1 MIVREL
7 YESIMLLEYSRSA
20 IIRQYGLKLVH
31 KKGALDP
38 SQEHAPDVVATVAGA
53 ILSAILEPIDPSE
66 DKQFSEWI
74 VVTYLRGNETDL
86 PTRLAL
92 KLRQRLGKFALL
104 KKQYRH
110 LLPDANI
117 NNYKSFDQF
126 MQAMDAVV
134 IPEKVVKNKG
144 KSEEIYRDENVRVI
158 VPKNEAAAVYYGQG
172 THWCTAWVPP
182 RTNRFNFYHYPLYI
196 LLPTQGKYPG
206 EKYQLYFNEARPEKN
221 ECSNEHNTPVDARQ
235 LLTVRFP
242 GLLDKVFNAYEHVIV
257 GAEEPD
263 EEPDEDWLNFEN
275 LDDTAI
281 IYLLISI
288 QTYMKP
294 YIKQYLEAWSEND
307 PDYMEYLEH
316 EADEYGEHDYSHVQS
331 YLEYNP
337 EAKDWLDTV
346 HSLFNFKT
354 VNQFRNMVSEF
365 NMFNDVFSVT
375 ELPEV
380 FFQNLEDRIS
390 DLQENG
396 TDKYTTIFEAIE
408 DMRIERVNN
417 VWNVTNLG

>member
-7 YESIMLLEYSRSA
+7 YESIMLLEYSRA
-20 IIRQYGLKLVH
+20 AMIRQYGLKLVH
-31 KKGALDP
+31 KKGALDS

-53 ILSAILEPIDPSE
+53 ILSALLEPNDPTE

-74 VVTYLRGNETDL
+74 VVTYLRGNESDL
-86 PTRLAL
+86 PAQLAV

-117 NNYKSFDQF
+117 NSYKTFDQF
-126 MQAMDAVV
+126 IQAMDSVV

-144 KSEEIYRDENVRVI
+144 KSKEIYRDETVRVI
-158 VPKNEAAAVYYGQG
+158 VPKNEDAAVYYGQG

-182 RTNRFNFYHYPLYI
+182 RTNRFKDYPYPLYV
-196 LLPTQGKYPG
+196 LLPTQAKYAG
-206 EKYQLYFNEARPEKN
+206 EKYQLYFDKDRPSKN
-221 ECSNEHNTPVDARQ
+221 EYMNEYNTPVDARR

-242 GLLDKVFNAYEHVIV
+242 GLLDNVFSAFENVIV
-257 GAEEPD
+257 GAKDPEDLD
-263 EEPDEDWLNFEN
+263 ENWMNFEN
-275 LDDTAI
+275 LDDETVI
-281 IYLLISI
+281 NLMTSI
-288 QTYMKP
+288 QAYMKP
-294 YIKQYLEAWSEND
+294 YIDQYLEAWSEND
-307 PDYMEYLEH
+307 TDYMEYLDH
-316 EADEYGEHDYSHVQS
+316 EADEYGEHDYSQVQS